1 MALASLLNGPRSRWP
16 AVPGIL
22 VGIASGETLN
32 RLKVGPQVCQRP
44 VRIAMQQERAAQCFE
59 GARLVPAE
67 VARKDEIQNCA
78 SLGFVVNQ
86 PDILDAITSSASR
99 CLALHGDRHRG
110 WIASSGDVVSCSAPS
125 LTLGSHG
132 EKSIVEVSTSTNFP
146 QAPRDAFG

>member
-1 MALASLLNGPRSRWP
+1 
-16 AVPGIL
+16 
-22 VGIASGETLN
+22 
-32 RLKVGPQVCQRP
+32 
-44 VRIAMQQERAAQCFE
+44 MQQERVAQCFE

-67 VARKDEIQNCA
+67 VARKDEIQNRA

-132 EKSIVEVSTSTNFP
+132 GKYRGSFYIHEFSTGAEGCIRLTTTEGVKVP
-146 QAPRDAFG
+146 